1 MAIDL
6 KRISTG
12 KQQREARICIFGADG
27 VGKTQFAAGAPDPFF
42 IDLNRGSLR
51 YDVKRVI
58 PGSWGEAIEWVN
70 AVETGKVKCKT
81 LVIDSIT
88 DLEYFG
94 HLEFF
99 QGTTIDKWDSG
110 FGHGDTY
117 AFMKWRELM
126 GSLERIWDSG
136 IGVILIG
143 HMTVR
148 AFNDPSGP
156 AYDRYE
162 VAVRKNVAGLI
173 RQQVDFVLFCKEGTA
188 QQKVAGDV
196 KTIATG
202 ARWIHTSRSPA
213 FDAKSRG
220 TTLFPEM
227 IPLSWAEFNRERMA
241 EEVRIADLNK
251 EIDGMLKEMA
261 DKALESQVRDWM
273 RGNPSGI
280 VDTRNRV
287 ASRLEKFRAE
297 KAQPAS
303 PAT

>member
-1 MAIDL
+1 M
-6 KRISTG
+6 
-12 KQQREARICIFGADG
+12 
-27 VGKTQFAAGAPDPFF
+27 
-42 IDLNRGSLR
+42 
-51 YDVKRVI
+51 
-58 PGSWGEAIEWVN
+58 
-70 AVETGKVKCKT
+70 
-81 LVIDSIT
+81 
-88 DLEYFG
+88 
-94 HLEFF
+94 
-99 QGTTIDKWDSG
+99 
-110 FGHGDTY
+110 
-117 AFMKWRELM
+117 
-126 GSLERIWDSG
+126 
-136 IGVILIG
+136 
-143 HMTVR
+143 
-148 AFNDPSGP
+148 
-156 AYDRYE
+156 
-162 VAVRKNVAGLI
+162 
-173 RQQVDFVLFCKEGTA
+173 
-188 QQKVAGDV
+188 